1 MNIQSQLEISIRL
14 VLKSLSLPE
23 VDICLEHPADEKFG
37 DYSSNIALT
46 IFSKLKTKKEKGK
59 SETKSLKLDEPKS
72 PRELAEI
79 IVKELKKDTELKNYI
94 SKIEIAGPGFINFWL
109 SQEYLTTTLTRIIET
124 KEKFGSSEWGTDKT
138 WLIEHTSPNPNK
150 AMHLGHLRNNLI
162 GMAIANTW
170 EFLGINVVRD
180 AINNN
185 RGIAI
190 AKLMWGYMKFAHKE
204 GKHIEELD
212 YWYNHQ
218 DEWKTPESVGVRPDR
233 FIDELYVRASEDVK
247 DNEIAEKRIR
257 QLVIDWEQ
265 EDEKTWALWDKVL
278 QYSYEGQQLTFNRLG
293 NKWDHVWHEH
303 EHYKQGKEFVE
314 EGLERRIF
322 RRLDTGVVL
331 TNLKKYNLPDTVLL
345 KSDGTALYITQDL
358 VLTQLKREK
367 FHPDKLFWVIGPEQS
382 LALQQL
388 FAVYEQL
395 GIGKR
400 EDYTHIAFGYMSIKG
415 KGKMS
420 SREGNVV
427 YIDDL
432 IDEAK
437 KRIAEKIDKKRFEK
451 SDLEHIAEIVG
462 LGAVKYSIL
471 KVGRLVDIAFDF
483 EESIN
488 FDGNSG
494 PYLQYTYARCQSV
507 LRKAEQTNYELPAR
521 NASRN
526 MRDRCI
532 SFLK

>member
-1 MNIQSQLEISIRL
+1 MQYNSNMNIQSQLEISIRL

-59 SETKSLKLDEPKS
+59 SETKSLKIDEPKS

-218 DEWKTPESVGVRPDR
+218 DEWKTTESVGVRPDR

-293 NKWDHVWHEH
+293 NKW
-303 EHYKQGKEFVE
+303 
-314 EGLERRIF
+314 
-322 RRLDTGVVL
+322 
-331 TNLKKYNLPDTVLL
+331 
-345 KSDGTALYITQDL
+345 DL

-494 PYLQYTYARCQSV
+494 PYLQYTYA
-507 LRKAEQTNYELPAR
+507 
-521 NASRN
+521 
-526 MRDRCI
+526 
-532 SFLK
+532 